1 MKTSGKLS
9 QISFIIAREFRA
21 ISTSYAVLLVLMG
34 GIFVY
39 GLLYNYMYAPNIV
52 TDAPVA
58 VVDNSH
64 SSLSRQYIRWLDATP
79 QVAVYAQAMDYREAR
94 EWMKEGK
101 VQGILYIPHDFE
113 TRVFQGREAV
123 FSLYATTDAFLYF
136 EALQEATSRVYLAIN
151 DAHRMDGAVFLPP
164 QGLLAVAMA
173 KPVNV
178 AGTALYNHTEGYGSY
193 LIPAVMMVIIF
204 QTLLMVIGM
213 LTGDEYQHRATEP
226 LLPGGR
232 TADKSGLWG
241 GAMRLVAGKTFVYC
255 GLYITPLLQHSQ
267 YRKRTVHYRY
277 DGTLSDGD
285 LFLRAGSLALLH
297 RFGSSAA
304 DDRFLLGRLDF
315 PVRSLLPAGTD
326 AMVLAHGTLHP
337 PGRTRH
343 ACFRQ
348 AKLDGSRYGRHTAG
362 IHYTVDTG
370 DRLFRAQRV
379 GIQEKAGSVN
389 QKREPFP
396 NSEITPMCPPIFSIM
411 LLHRGSPNPVPC
423 TKLSTFIKRSK
434 TAS

>member
-79 QVAVYAQAMDYREAR
+79 QVAVYVQAMDYREAR

-255 GLYITPLLQHSQ
+255 GLY
-267 YRKRTVHYRY
+267 TVF
-277 DGTLSDGD
+277 SM
-285 LFLRAGSLALLH
+285 
-297 RFGSSAA
+297 
-304 DDRFLLGRLDF
+304 FLLG
-315 PVRSLLPAGTD
+315 LLPHFFSIPNIGN
-326 AMVLAHGTLHP
+326 
-337 PGRTRH
+337 
-343 ACFRQ
+343 
-348 AKLDGSRYGRHTAG
+348 
-362 IHYTVDTG
+362 
-370 DRLFRAQRV
+370 
-379 GIQEKAGSVN
+379 GSVA
-389 QKREPFP
+389 R
-396 NSEITPMCPPIFSIM
+396 C
-411 LLHRGSPNPVPC
+411 
-423 TKLSTFIKRSK
+423 
-434 TAS
+434 

>member
-1 MKTSGKLS
+1 MKISGKLS
-9 QISFIIAREFRA
+9 QISFIITREFRA

-136 EALQEATSRVYLAIN
+136 EALQEATSRVYLALN
-151 DAHRMDGAVFLPP
+151 DAYRMDGAVFLPP
-164 QGLLAVAMA
+164 QGLLAVMMA
-173 KPVNV
+173 KPVNI

-226 LLPGGR
+226 LLPGFR
-232 TADKSGLWG
+232 TTGKNGLWG
-241 GAMRLVAGKTFVYC
+241 AATRLVAGKTFVYC
-255 GLYITPLLQHSQ
+255 GLYAIFSMFLLGLLPHFFSIPNIGNGLYITAMMVPYLMATSFFGL
-267 YRKRTVHYRY
+267 KR
-277 DGTLSDGD
+277 
-285 LFLRAGSLALLH
+285 LAFLH
-297 RFGSSAA
+297 RFGSPTA
-304 DDRFLLGRLDF
+304 DDRFLLGGTDF
-315 PVRSLLPAGTD
+315 PVGSLLSVGAD
-326 AMVLAHGTLHP
+326 ALVLAYDALHH

-343 ACFRQ
+343 SRLRQ
-348 AKLDGSRYGRHTAG
+348 AELDGGRYGRHTTG
-362 IHYTVDTG
+362 IHHLMDTG
-370 DRLFRAQRV
+370 RCLFR
-379 GIQEKAGSVN
+379 
-389 QKREPFP
+389 
-396 NSEITPMCPPIFSIM
+396 T
-411 LLHRGSPNPVPC
+411 
-423 TKLSTFIKRSK
+423 
-434 TAS
+434 